1 MIAAPPPTSL
11 MPHWLD
17 AMILGLIEGLTE
29 FIPVSSTAHLLI
41 AEKFLKLKESDVFNI
56 VIQGGAVLAVIPL
69 FWKQFSGM
77 IFGLREAKNR
87 DLLAKL
93 VVAFVITAGVGY
105 VLDKRGFKL
114 PDQLEPVAWA
124 LVVGGLVIFWVE
136 FAERHTVPSN
146 TLTWPLAV
154 AFGLAQLVAMIF
166 PGASRSGST
175 IMLAMLLGM
184 ARPAATEFSFLLGV
198 PSILAASGWKLLK
211 ALKGT
216 EAVEGH
222 GWAHIT
228 VGFVVAAVSSF
239 FVVKWLIRYVQT
251 HTFNSFA
258 IYRVV
263 AGVALLVWMGA
274 R

>member
-1 MIAAPPPTSL
+1 
-11 MPHWLD
+11 MPDWLISV
-17 AMILGLIEGLTE
+17 ILGLIEGLTE

-41 AEKFLKLKESDVFNI
+41 AEKFLSLKEGDIFKSDVFNI

-77 IFGLREAKNR
+77 IFGLAEQKNR

-93 VVAFVITAGVGY
+93 SVAFAITAIGGY
-105 VLDKRGFKL
+105 ILDKRGYKL
-114 PDQLEPVAWA
+114 PDEVEPVAWA
-124 LVVGGLVIFWVE
+124 LIVGGIVIFFVE
-136 FAERHTVPSN
+136 FAERHRIPSDR
-146 TLTWPLAV
+146 LTWPLVV
-154 AFGLAQLVAMIF
+154 AFGLAQLVAAAF
-166 PGASRSGST
+166 PGASRSGAT

-184 ARPAATEFSFLLGV
+184 ARPAATEFTFLLGV
-198 PSILAASGWKLLK
+198 PSILAAGAWKLFK
-211 ALKGT
+211 ALRGA

-222 GWAHIT
+222 DWTYIAI
-228 VGFVVAAVSSF
+228 GFVIAAISSF

-258 IYRVV
+258 IYRVIF
-263 AGVALLVWMGA
+263 GIALLAWLG

>member
-1 MIAAPPPTSL
+1 

-17 AMILGLIEGLTE
+17 AIILGLIEGLTE

-41 AEKFLKLKESDVFNI
+41 AEKLLKLKESDVFNI

-69 FWKQFSGM
+69 FWKQISGM
-77 IFGLREAKNR
+77 IFGLSEPKNR
-87 DLLAKL
+87 ELLAKL
-93 VVAFVITAGVGY
+93 TVAFAITGGVGY
-105 VLDKRGFKL
+105 ILDKRGFKL
-114 PDQLEPVAWA
+114 PDELAPVAWA
-124 LVVGGLVIFWVE
+124 LLVGGIVIFFVE
-136 FAERHTVPSN
+136 FAERHTVPSEK
-146 TLTWPLAV
+146 LTWPLVV
-154 AFGLAQLVAMIF
+154 AFGIAQLVAMIF
-166 PGASRSGST
+166 PGASRSGAT

-184 ARPAATEFSFLLGV
+184 SRPSATEFSFLLGV

-216 EAVEGH
+216 EAVEAD
-222 GWAHIT
+222 GWSHIAI
-228 VGFVVAAVSSF
+228 GFIVAAVSSF

-263 AGVALLVWMGA
+263 AGTALLAWLA